1 MSRSIKEIYNQIV
14 AEKQSFSELDI
25 YEPSYTDNAF
35 DALLSDL
42 TSNSKVAIWRLW
54 IFITA
59 VALYFHEKIFD
70 LHKDEVQK
78 IANSMQV
85 GKLEW
90 YASETMKFQFGYPLS
105 FDNNTFRYYYLDNS
119 SEDALVSKIIARVSA
134 REVFSSNFSG
144 IRIKVAKLQGTAL
157 IPLTEEELIA
167 IRFYIQRIAFAG
179 IPVEVISIE
188 ADKIKYNLRI
198 WFDGVL
204 PEEDVL
210 SAVQQAINSYL
221 TAIEFDGILY
231 KTKLID
237 TLQDIS
243 SVRDIEILSL
253 QSQIASSSIWMDAGR
268 YIEPE
273 SGYFVSDPSS
283 IIQLIAE

>member
-1 MSRSIKEIYNQIV
+1 MARSIKEIYNQIV
-14 AEKQSFSELDI
+14 AEKQSFGELDI
-25 YEPSYTDNAF
+25 YQPSYTDNAF

-54 IFITA
+54 VFITA

-70 LHKDEVQK
+70 LHKVEVQE

-90 YASETMKFQFGYPLS
+90 YASETKKFQFGYPLS
-105 FDNNTFRYYYLDNS
+105 FDNNTFKYYYLDNS
-119 SEDALVSKIIARVSA
+119 SSDALASKIIARVSA
-134 REVFSSNFSG
+134 REVFSTNFSG
-144 IRIKVAKLQGTAL
+144 IRIKVAKLQGGVL
-157 IPLTEEELIA
+157 VPLTEEELIA
-167 IRFYIQRIAFAG
+167 VRFYIQRIAFAG

-210 SAVQQAINSYL
+210 TSVQQAINSYL

-237 TLQDIS
+237 TLQNIS
-243 SVRDIEILSL
+243 SVKDIEILSL
-253 QSQIASSSIWMDAGR
+253 QSQIASSSIWIDASR